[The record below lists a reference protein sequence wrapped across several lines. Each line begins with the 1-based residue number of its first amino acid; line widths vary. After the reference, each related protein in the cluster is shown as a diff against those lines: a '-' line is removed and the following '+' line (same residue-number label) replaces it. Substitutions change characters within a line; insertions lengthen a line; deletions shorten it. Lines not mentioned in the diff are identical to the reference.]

1 LGEAIADAAAKL
13 AAASNPLPPRPTAST
28 PPAVTAAATFND
40 VAVTIT
46 PLLTPDNLASDPS
59 RGQYLSTMLGLIGK
73 ARKSLYIQMQY
84 IEASTTTGD
93 YSQLLQAIAA
103 RIKAGVDV
111 RLIESLEYGEQWAE
125 KMKSAGVDLTANI
138 ALQPNVHNKGFVIDS
153 AIVVVSSQ
161 NFSPEG
167 VRLNRDA
174 GVIIENAGIAQY
186 FEKVFLADWTTRA
199 KPFAPTTAARGR
211 RSAASVGRGK
221 SAA

>member
-1 LGEAIADAAAKL
+1 
-13 AAASNPLPPRPTAST
+13 
-28 PPAVTAAATFND
+28 
-40 VAVTIT
+40 
-46 PLLTPDNLASDPS
+46 
-59 RGQYLSTMLGLIGK
+59 
-73 ARKSLYIQMQY
+73 
-84 IEASTTTGD
+84 
-93 YSQLLQAIAA
+93 LLQAIAA

-186 FEKVFLADWTTRA
+186 FEKVFLSDWTTRA

-211 RSAASVGRGK
+211 RPAAKAGPAKRV
-221 SAA
+221 